1 MLPSITSLLI
11 LQDRDHNLRGLT
23 KDLERIPGEIARAK
37 TRMEGVTA
45 TLEAARKALNDNEL
59 AIRKLE
65 MDVKTRRDSI
75 QRLHMQRF
83 ETRKNEEYTAM
94 GHEIENYEGQVR
106 GLEDQELEL
115 MEKAEKLKAALAA
128 ATSEHAKV
136 KAEVEAEISAFA
148 KRKEEE
154 ETRAR
159 EIAAERAAAAA
170 AVADETARALYERL
184 AVKKFPP
191 VVPIEAG
198 DICGGCHMK
207 LTGGTAGEVRLGK
220 RLVSCDHCGRIV
232 YST

>member
-1 MLPSITSLLI
+1 MLPSLTSLLI
-11 LQDRDHNLRGLT
+11 LQDRDHTLRGLK
-23 KDLERIPGEIARAK
+23 KDLERIPGEITRAR
-37 TRMEGVTA
+37 TRMESVTA
-45 TLEAARKALNDNEL
+45 SLESARKALNENEL

-75 QRLHMQRF
+75 QRLHLQRF

-94 GHEIENYEGQVR
+94 GHEIENYESQVR

-115 MEKAEKLKAALAA
+115 MEKAEQLKSALAA
-128 ATSEHAKV
+128 ATAEHARV
-136 KAEVEAEISAFA
+136 KTEVETEITAFG

-154 ETRAR
+154 EAR
-159 EIAAERAAAAA
+159 LREVEADRAAAAA
-170 AVADETARALYERL
+170 AISDEAALDLYERL
-184 AVKKFPP
+184 SVKKFPP
-191 VVPIEAG
+191 IVPLEGG
-198 DICGGCHMK
+198 DMCGGCHVK

>member
-1 MLPSITSLLI
+1 MLPSLTSLLI
-11 LQDRDHNLRGLT
+11 LQDRDHTLRGLK
-23 KDLERIPGEIARAK
+23 KDLERIPAEIARAR
-37 TRMEGVTA
+37 TRMEGVTTA
-45 TLEAARKALNDNEL
+45 LDNARKVLNENEL
-59 AIRKLE
+59 AIRKIE

-75 QRLHMQRF
+75 QRLHLQRF

-106 GLEDQELEL
+106 GLEDQELEY
-115 MEKAEKLKAALAA
+115 MEKAEQLKASLAA
-128 ATSEHAKV
+128 ATSEHSKV
-136 KAEVEAEISAFA
+136 KVEVEAEIAAFG

-154 ETRAR
+154 EGRMREVEVERAN
-159 EIAAERAAAAA
+159 AAAAMTDEA
-170 AVADETARALYERL
+170 ALELYERL

-191 VVPIEAG
+191 IVPLEAG
-198 DICGGCHMK
+198 DICGGCHVK